1 MLGKIDISVFWS
13 VLDYDAIEWLPIKI
27 AILIYNPNC
36 GINLMYQFFLDAC
49 AALRLRFYPKTHY
62 RYNPLIFVTVLLA
75 LGLLNMANMSQILGR
90 QTGITIF
97 VIVLTVVR
105 WGVLSMAMEIILGYY
120 NKQPGHWYGYVLA
133 TEVLIL
139 PTLATLYWPQVLA
152 APGSLWLLWTLVVQI
167 FGFVR
172 ISQQNIFKVFLGY
185 IIYFLIT
192 CLAGGILLL
201 LFSAM
206 SWVDINSM
214 SDAFRQMLE
223 AQSAGTGMR

>member
-1 MLGKIDISVFWS
+1 MCS
-13 VLDYDAIEWLPIKI
+13 VLLYFELPP
-27 AILIYNPNC
+27 LPPV
-36 GINLMYQFFLDAC
+36 LTFSPTRRSSDL
-49 AALRLRFYPKTHY
+49 FYPKTHY

-75 LGLLNMANMSQILGR
+75 LGLINMANMSQILVR

-120 NKQPGHWYGYVLA
+120 NKQPGRWYGYVLA

-152 APGSLWLLWTLVVQI
+152 TPGSLWLLWTLVVQI

-185 IIYFLIT
+185 IIYFLKIGRAS
-192 CLAGGILLL
+192 CRER
-201 LFSAM
+201 
-206 SWVDINSM
+206 V
-214 SDAFRQMLE
+214 
-223 AQSAGTGMR
+223 

>member
-1 MLGKIDISVFWS
+1 M
-13 VLDYDAIEWLPIKI
+13 
-27 AILIYNPNC
+27 
-36 GINLMYQFFLDAC
+36 
-49 AALRLRFYPKTHY
+49 
-62 RYNPLIFVTVLLA
+62 
-75 LGLLNMANMSQILGR
+75 NMANMAQILGR

-120 NKQPGHWYGYVLA
+120 NKQPGRWYGYVLA

-152 APGSLWLLWTLVVQI
+152 TPGSLWLLWTLVVQI

-185 IIYFLIT
+185 II
-192 CLAGGILLL
+192 
-201 LFSAM
+201 
-206 SWVDINSM
+206 
-214 SDAFRQMLE
+214 
-223 AQSAGTGMR
+223 

>member
-1 MLGKIDISVFWS
+1 M
-13 VLDYDAIEWLPIKI
+13 
-27 AILIYNPNC
+27 
-36 GINLMYQFFLDAC
+36 
-49 AALRLRFYPKTHY
+49 
-62 RYNPLIFVTVLLA
+62 
-75 LGLLNMANMSQILGR
+75 
-90 QTGITIF
+90 
-97 VIVLTVVR
+97 
-105 WGVLSMAMEIILGYY
+105 
-120 NKQPGHWYGYVLA
+120 
-133 TEVLIL
+133 LIL

-152 APGSLWLLWTLVVQI
+152 TPGSLWLLWTLVVQI

-206 SWVDINSM
+206 GWVDINSM
-214 SDAFRQMLE
+214 SDAFQQMLK